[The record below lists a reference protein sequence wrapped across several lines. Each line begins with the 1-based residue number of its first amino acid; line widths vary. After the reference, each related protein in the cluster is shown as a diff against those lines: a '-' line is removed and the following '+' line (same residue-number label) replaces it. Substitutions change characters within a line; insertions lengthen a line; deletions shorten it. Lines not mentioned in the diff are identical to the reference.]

1 MSEPRSLDDMLGKPD
16 GMSDAEVNRIKNER
30 VLGATALML
39 YERGHADASTL
50 LAEVNA
56 LDLDYCGEDW
66 NITQLE
72 AILDI
77 ESNLADRFTEELL
90 EQIRAAMCSVV
101 ERNSETITQ
110 VRTRPLIPPVQVD
123 WRSQLKAAVSTRQS
137 NVARRV
143 RTEPQHPV
151 EDSLHFSN
159 EWELRVY
166 QLLKEKQESLPDNET
181 LGIMPLGAMRV
192 RGHTYEPDLLVT
204 YRGRAGIIE
213 IDGPH
218 HKGRRS
224 DDASRERLLRNAG
237 VKHIDRL
244 DVRETTSKPEVE
256 KFITDFLKHLGA

>member
-1 MSEPRSLDDMLGKPD
+1 
-16 GMSDAEVNRIKNER
+16 MSDVEINRLKYER
-30 VLGATALML
+30 VLGATAIML
-39 YERGHADASTL
+39 HERGHTDASGL
-50 LAEVNA
+50 LAEVTA
-56 LDLDYCGEDW
+56 LDLDYLGDDW

-72 AILDI
+72 AVLDV
-77 ESNLADRFTEELL
+77 EPNLAAGFTEELL
-90 EQIRAAMCSVV
+90 EQIQSAMGSVV
-101 ERNSETITQ
+101 ERNGEAIQ
-110 VRTRPLIPPVQVD
+110 RVRVRPLIPPVSVD
-123 WRSQLKAAVSTRQS
+123 WRSQLKAAASPRQS

-166 QLLKEKQESLPDNET
+166 QLLKEKQDALPDNET

-237 VKHIDRL
+237 IRHIDRL
-244 DVRETTSKPEVE
+244 DVRDSTAKSEVE